1 MHVAERNAPV
11 TDTQAHV
18 ERRDIADF
26 AGFGQRVRHDVDIH
40 DDVVARDATNSDPA
54 LRSRSLRRSRKIASH
69 RRHDALGRGEPDP
82 VAVRIETTAQNLYI
96 VTPPPLVTA
105 LHFHRESFVLFHT
118 RAFHFRTK
126 IVQAEGRTKFI
137 WVLPRRSLSERRLVL
152 RKVRKPSENLIYSGF
167 AGAQPAGAG
176 LASRNACRTHR
187 KAGLRSRRF
196 APARFLQ
203 SVHDETQRP

>member
-18 ERRDIADF
+18 ERRDIADL

-40 DDVVARDATNSDPA
+40 DDVVARNAANSDPA

-82 VAVRIETTAQNLYI
+82 VAVRVETTAQNRYI
-96 VTPPPLVTA
+96 ITPPPLVTA

-137 WVLPRRSLSERRLVL
+137 RVLPGRSLPERDL
-152 RKVRKPSENLIYSGF
+152 PP
-167 AGAQPAGAG
+167 ATPAGRTARR
-176 LASRNACRTHR
+176 ASTHG
-187 KAGLRSRRF
+187 GLRPRGSFNPFTMRHSAPEYKKTKIFVIYWKYCNF
-196 APARFLQ
+196 AR
-203 SVHDETQRP
+203 